1 MWSLL
6 VLVVAISVVVTALTI
21 LTNKSLGVALTNA
34 PTLIVTLLLA
44 YRMVGGEN
52 SLRKLFA
59 TNDELQ
65 AQATGKVRE
74 LSLLEAANKDQLAA
88 NADLKN
94 RLEAKI
100 RELTQLHEATRARF
114 QADVEQAVNAGIQD
128 ALQRMERERMERE
141 RHLASKSTKIE
152 LKVDPQVPEEAKA
165 IIADEFRRIFA

>member
-1 MWSLL
+1 
-6 VLVVAISVVVTALTI
+6 
-21 LTNKSLGVALTNA
+21 
-34 PTLIVTLLLA
+34 LIVTLLLA

-65 AQATGKVRE
+65 AQATGTVRE

-88 NADLKN
+88 NTDLKN

-100 RELTQLHEATRARF
+100 RELTQFHEATRARF

-128 ALQRMERERMERE
+128 ALQRMERER
-141 RHLASKSTKIE
+141 HLASKPTKIE
-152 LKVDPQVPEEAKA
+152 LKVDSQVPEEAKA
-165 IIADEFRRIFA
+165 IITDEFRRIFS